1 MWPVDKYSWKVEH
14 DFTLIDIGNKAPAF
28 VVRRGD
34 EQGNSKG
41 TKASWAR
48 RDVCDL
54 FHVIVLIKI
63 EKTGRAKRGGRARGG
78 VNVRNDSSCPT
89 MGPQNQFDM
98 KIMEAVSS
106 LPPIHC

>member
-48 RDVCDL
+48 RDVYPENMWCAATCL
-54 FHVIVLIKI
+54 GSIFELKNW
-63 EKTGRAKRGGRARGG
+63 EKGRAK
-78 VNVRNDSSCPT
+78 
-89 MGPQNQFDM
+89 
-98 KIMEAVSS
+98 
-106 LPPIHC
+106 

>member
-28 VVRRGD
+28 VVRRGY
-34 EQGNSKG
+34 EQGNSNLNKFEAKEKG

-54 FHVIVLIKI
+54 FHFIVLIKI
-63 EKTGRAKRGGRARGG
+63 EKTGRAKRGGGAEGG
-78 VNVRNDSSCPT
+78 CKRS
-89 MGPQNQFDM
+89 
-98 KIMEAVSS
+98 K
-106 LPPIHC
+106 